1 MEQAIPR
8 RNDEIRMTKETRMT
22 KPEMLDPAAFASF
35 VIWNSFVIRH
45 SDFIILLSRVIDFLA
60 QHIHGIHD
68 PDDYRIHWRILE
80 VRRKARGTAL
90 AKHH

>member
-1 MEQAIPR
+1 
-8 RNDEIRMTKETRMT
+8 MTNAETRRKHESRSPKVLIRT
-22 KPEMLDPAAFASF
+22 ASDNPCL
-35 VIWNSFVIRH
+35 IWNSFVIRH